1 MRRIPTITKNLLIIN
16 ILAFIAMY
24 ILRSMSLGA
33 SGAIDLN
40 DIFGL
45 HFCLSPHF
53 HLYQLFTYM
62 FMHANIGHIFF
73 NMFALWMFGCWVE
86 EALGSKKFLF
96 YYIICGVGAG
106 LIQEIAQLGTFYMI
120 CNEQIENF
128 SITQLLQVAHNSAD
142 VINQWT
148 TVGASGAIYAI
159 LLAFGMI
166 YPRMIIGVPLLI
178 VALLALDLVNTD
190 SRISIFLDIF
200 NELFIIAIFLAVFN
214 VANQLS
220 LKIRRFLFTK
230 PIEARWCVIGYIILE
245 FLYFWKNVQGDNI
258 AHLAHLGGVIFG
270 FFLIRHW
277 QKHPT
282 DGYGRSQGEV
292 FFENLRNKW
301 EQRTNKKANT
311 NNYTSSNPDWDYNAR
326 KKAQQEEIDHILDKI
341 RKSGYDS
348 LTAEEKRKLFD
359 QSNKR

>member
-1 MRRIPTITKNLLIIN
+1 MRKIPTITKNLLIIN

-24 ILRSMSLGA
+24 VLRSMPLGA

-62 FMHANIGHIFF
+62 FMHANIEHIFF
-73 NMFALWMFGCWVE
+73 NMFALWMFGCVVE
-86 EALGSKKFLF
+86 NVWGAKKFLF

-106 LIQEIAQLGTFYMI
+106 LIQEIAQLGTFYMV
-120 CNEQIENF
+120 CNEQIDNF
-128 SITQLLQVAHNSAD
+128 SITQMLQVAHNSAS

-166 YPRMIIGVPLLI
+166 FPEERIFIFPLPI
-178 VALLALDLVNTD
+178 PIKAKWFVIMYAA
-190 SRISIFLDIF
+190 I
-200 NELFIIAIFLAVFN
+200 ELFSALA
-214 VANQLS
+214 
-220 LKIRRFLFTK
+220 TT
-230 PIEARWCVIGYIILE
+230 
-245 FLYFWKNVQGDNI
+245 GDNV
-258 AHLAHLGGVIFG
+258 AHLAHLGGMIFG

-282 DGYGRSQGEV
+282 NGYGRSQGEV

-326 KKAQQEEIDHILDKI
+326 KKAQQDEIDHILDKI

-348 LTAEEKRKLFD
+348 LTAEEKRTLFD
-359 QSNKR
+359 QSNKK